1 MTSAHFIYNPMVF
14 VVGLIVGIFFGGRA
28 ARDAYE
34 LQRKREEERAER
46 KARRAAERHQDPEQ
60 PPEGKAP

>member
-1 MTSAHFIYNPMVF
+1 MTSAHFIYIPMVF

-46 KARRAAERHQDPEQ
+46 KARRAAERGQATDEKR
-60 PPEGKAP
+60 E